1 MGKTVNRQELADIF
15 GYSLPTISAWVENGM
30 PVKSHGGRGKQ
41 FEFDTEDVLK
51 WLLARERAERKAHTA
66 ATLKEGGEEITI
78 DKARLRNEIAK
89 AKLSELELATKMELV
104 RPIDMV
110 AKVLSNEIANA
121 RARLLGIPS
130 KLRPAIQLEVGAP
143 EGTKKLVN
151 EVERLILEALN
162 EIKMSADDPVEE
174 EPHAEPPSEPLE
186 QNEEEDDDE

>member
-41 FEFDTEDVLK
+41 FEFDTEEVLK
-51 WLLARERAERKAHTA
+51 WLLARERAERKAHAA
-66 ATLKEGGEEITI
+66 ATLKDGGEEITI

-89 AKLSELELATKMELV
+89 AKLSELELASKMELV
-104 RPIDMV
+104 RPIQMIV
-110 AKVLSNEIANA
+110 KVLSNEIANA

-143 EGTKKLVN
+143 EDTKKLVN

-162 EIKMSADDPVEE
+162 EIKMTTEPVEE
-174 EPHAEPPSEPLE
+174 EPRVEPPVANIE
-186 QNEEEDDDE
+186 QDEEDNDE

>member
-15 GYSLPTISAWVENGM
+15 GDSLPTISAWVENGM

-104 RPIDMV
+104 RPIQMIV
-110 AKVLSNEIANA
+110 RVLSNEIANA

-162 EIKMSADDPVEE
+162 EIKMTTEPVEE
-174 EPHAEPPSEPLE
+174 EPHVEPPVEHIE
-186 QNEEEDDDE
+186 QDEEENDE

>member
-15 GYSLPTISAWVENGM
+15 GYSLPTISAWVENGT

-110 AKVLSNEIANA
+110 AK
-121 RARLLGIPS
+121 PS
-130 KLRPAIQLEVGAP
+130 ALPDGQL
-143 EGTKKLVN
+143 
-151 EVERLILEALN
+151 
-162 EIKMSADDPVEE
+162 DPVAAAVVETMRR
-174 EPHAEPPSEPLE
+174 AATSVSAPSRP
-186 QNEEEDDDE
+186 

>member
-1 MGKTVNRQELADIF
+1 MGKVVNRQELADIF

-66 ATLKEGGEEITI
+66 ATLKEGGEDITI
-78 DKARLRNEIAK
+78 DKARLRSEIAK
-89 AKLSELELATKMELV
+89 AKLSELQLAKEMELV
-104 RPIDMV
+104 RPIAMV

-130 KLRPAIQLEVGAP
+130 KIRPAIQLEVGAP

-151 EVERLILEALN
+151 EVERLILEALT
-162 EIKMSADDPVEE
+162 EIKSYADESVEE
-174 EPHAEPPSEPLE
+174 EPRAEPSPDH
-186 QNEEEDDDE
+186 NEHSDDE

>member
-104 RPIDMV
+104 RPIQMIV
-110 AKVLSNEIANA
+110 KVLSNEIANA

-162 EIKMSADDPVEE
+162 EIKMTTEIVEE
-174 EPHAEPPSEPLE
+174 EPHAEPPVEPIE
-186 QNEEEDDDE
+186 QDEEDNDE

>member
-89 AKLSELELATKMELV
+89 AKLSELELANKMELV

-121 RARLLGIPS
+121 RARLLGITS

-162 EIKMSADDPVEE
+162 EIKMSADVEE
-174 EPHAEPPSEPLE
+174 EPHAEPPVEPIE
-186 QNEEEDDDE
+186 QEENDDE